1 MNQIMTVFL
10 KKIGLLFFTIL
21 FFSAFFSSCAKS
33 GTTSSQPQK
42 KARTVLI
49 KAAPVLQKTIPQI
62 LSAIGTVQAISTIS
76 VQPQVTGK
84 LAEVYFKEGDLV
96 KKGEL
101 LFKIDP
107 RPFQIAL
114 NQSRANL
121 EKDEAAL
128 KQAEANLQRDKAQ
141 EKYNLVEAE
150 RYKILLG
157 ENYTSKEQYDQM
169 QTSALASKATVLA
182 DQAAVQTAKKADQAD
197 QAAVQNAELNLSYC
211 FIHSPITGKT
221 GAILIRPGNLVTAE
235 SSTLATLDQLQP
247 IYVVFSVPE
256 QNLNEIKKDMAA
268 LSLPVSALPSGS
280 RKSAEGR
287 LTFMSNTVNSS
298 TGTIE
303 LRGTF
308 QNKKELLW
316 PGQFVN
322 VKLTLRSIPAFVIP
336 SQAVQYGQNGTFVFV
351 VLSNHTVQVYP
362 VVTGETYQ
370 GETVIEKGLKS
381 GETVVTDGQ
390 LNLFPGAEVS
400 LQK

>member
-1 MNQIMTVFL
+1 MTVFL
-10 KKIGLLFFTIL
+10 KKSGLLLFTFL
-21 FFSAFFSSCAKS
+21 FSAAFLFSSCAKS

-62 LSAIGTVQAISTIS
+62 LSGIGTVQAISTIS

>member
-1 MNQIMTVFL
+1 MTVFL
-10 KKIGLLFFTIL
+10 KKSGLLLFTFL
-21 FFSAFFSSCAKS
+21 FSAAFLFSSCAKS

-96 KKGEL
+96 KRGEL

-114 NQSRANL
+114 NQIRANL

-182 DQAAVQTAKKADQAD
+182 DQAAVQTAKKAVQAD

>member
-1 MNQIMTVFL
+1 MTVFL
-10 KKIGLLFFTIL
+10 KKSGLLLFTFL
-21 FFSAFFSSCAKS
+21 FSAAFLFSSCAKS

-62 LSAIGTVQAISTIS
+62 LSGIGTVQAISTIS

-96 KKGEL
+96 KRGEL

-114 NQSRANL
+114 NQIRANL

-182 DQAAVQTAKKADQAD
+182 DQAAVQTAKKAVQAD

-390 LNLFPGAEVS
+390 LNLFPGAEIS

>member
-1 MNQIMTVFL
+1 MTVFL
-10 KKIGLLFFTIL
+10 KKSGLLLFTFL
-21 FFSAFFSSCAKS
+21 FSAAFLFSSCAKS

-96 KKGEL
+96 KRGEL

-114 NQSRANL
+114 NQIRANL

-182 DQAAVQTAKKADQAD
+182 DQAAVQTAKKAVQAD

-390 LNLFPGAEVS
+390 LNLFPGAEIS